1 VARHRKLERGDQVFT
16 PTGRRA
22 EVEAVEGD
30 RADRRVKLRYLD
42 QAGGGVELRDD
53 SILKPARGRRVR
65 TD

>member
-1 VARHRKLERGDQVFT
+1 
-16 PTGRRA
+16 
-22 EVEAVEGD
+22 VEAVEGD